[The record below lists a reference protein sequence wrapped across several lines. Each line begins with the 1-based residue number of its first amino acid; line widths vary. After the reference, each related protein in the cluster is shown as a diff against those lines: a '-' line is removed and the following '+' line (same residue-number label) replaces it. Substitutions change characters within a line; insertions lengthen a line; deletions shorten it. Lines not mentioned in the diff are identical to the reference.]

1 MRKTLSVCFL
11 ILILSLN
18 ANAKDNSARI
28 FDLHERFIFQKAVEN
43 VFAKH
48 RSKTNSVLS
57 DEIIINKV
65 EDTLRKSNAL
75 EVYWQKN
82 ISAAELQAEID
93 RMASHTKDPKVLS
106 EFFNAL
112 NNDPLIIAECF
123 ARPLLVDRMIR
134 NLYANDPRFH
144 GALKK
149 GAKVEW
155 QKQTFEKWWDSV
167 KNGFE
172 AKLSTPSYKYQ
183 LPKIPSGGE
192 VWTPTS
198 TVNAPVERAGH
209 SAIWTGIEMIVWG
222 GFGPL
227 DTGGRYTPATDSWS
241 AVSTTNAPGPRYF
254 HSAVWSGT
262 YMIIWGGFGTVTWLN
277 DGKRYDVATDSW
289 SDVASLNAPSPR
301 AGQTGI
307 WTGSELIVWGGFNGN
322 TTNTGGRYDPVQ
334 DLWTATNTV
343 GAPQDRS
350 SHTAVWTGTEMI
362 VWGGNSSIQDFL
374 DTGGR
379 YNPATDSWTPTSTT
393 GVPDGRQIPTSV
405 WTGTEMIIWGGSNG
419 NPDFYLNSGGRYDP
433 STDTWLATNLT
444 DAPTARHQ
452 HSVVWTGAE
461 MIIWGGQALGNHI
474 TDTGGKYDPASD
486 TWIATDQTNAPTGRQ
501 DHSGIWTNSEM
512 IIWGGF
518 DGASFVQTGGR
529 YSLPISCI
537 FCDDFEDGVLDPN
550 WTYLKPNWTE
560 TAGSLVGVPVKKK
573 AIALATPIFAGCSTC
588 SIQTQIQT
596 AGGVGNKVWLLGW
609 YLSKQDTVELLMKE
623 ESDKWVLKQRVG
635 GKVVVKQKGLKAI
648 DPNVFYV
655 ALVTFDGTNFQV
667 FIDDLVNP
675 LITMPAVGSPS
686 GTVGFEVK
694 NTTGSFAEI
703 SVN

>member
-1 MRKTLSVCFL
+1 MRKILYACFL

-18 ANAKDNSARI
+18 VTAKDNSVRK
-28 FDLHERFIFQKAVEN
+28 FDLHERFVFQKAVED

-57 DEIIINKV
+57 DETILNKV

-82 ISAAELQAEID
+82 ISPAELQAEID

-112 NNDPLIIAECF
+112 NNDALTIAECF
-123 ARPLLVDRMIR
+123 SRPLLVDRMIR
-134 NLYANDPRFH
+134 NLFANDPRFH

-149 GAKVEW
+149 AIELSLQRKPNLDQLQNLGGNYQLRTLNKMDGNRNRTTSSLKANQNDEWRQAMNELRNVFHTSELRKGTLSALQEDENRFWVVAIVEMNDSRLITAKVEW

-172 AKLSTPSYKYQ
+172 AKLSTPFYKYQ

-192 VWTPTS
+192 MWTPTS

-209 SAIWTGIEMIVWG
+209 SAIWTGVEMIVWG

-241 AVSTTNAPGPRYF
+241 PVSTTNAPGPRYF
-254 HSAVWSGT
+254 HSAVWTGT
-262 YMIIWGGFGTVTWLN
+262 QMIIWGGFGTVSWLN
-277 DGKRYDVATDSW
+277 DGARYDVAADSW
-289 SDVASLNAPSPR
+289 SPVATLNAPTAR

-307 WTGSELIVWGGFNGN
+307 WTGSELIVWGGFNGV

-343 GAPQDRS
+343 GAPMERS
-350 SHTAVWTGTEMI
+350 AHTGVWTGTEMI
-362 VWGGNSSIQDFL
+362 VWGGNSTNQDFL

-379 YNPATDSWTPTSTT
+379 YNPSTDSWTPTSMT
-393 GVPDGRQIPTSV
+393 GVPEGRQIPSSV
-405 WTGTEMIIWGGSNG
+405 WTGTEMIVWGGSNE
-419 NPDFYLNSGGRYDP
+419 NPDFYLNSGGRYNP
-433 STDTWLATNLT
+433 TTDSWLATNIT
-444 DAPTARHQ
+444 EAPIPRHE
-452 HSVVWTGAE
+452 HSVVWTGSQ
-461 MIIWGGQALGNHI
+461 MIIWGGAAVGGI

-518 DGASFVQTGGR
+518 DGAGFVQTGGR
-529 YSLPISCI
+529 YSLPITCV
-537 FCDDFEDGVLDPN
+537 FCDDFEDGVLDPKLDL
-550 WTYLKPNWTE
+550 LKTKLE
-560 TAGSLVGVPVKKK
+560 
-573 AIALATPIFAGCSTC
+573 
-588 SIQTQIQT
+588 
-596 AGGVGNKVWLLGW
+596 
-609 YLSKQDTVELLMKE
+609 
-623 ESDKWVLKQRVG
+623 
-635 GKVVVKQKGLKAI
+635 
-648 DPNVFYV
+648 
-655 ALVTFDGTNFQV
+655 
-667 FIDDLVNP
+667 
-675 LITMPAVGSPS
+675 
-686 GTVGFEVK
+686 
-694 NTTGSFAEI
+694 
-703 SVN
+703 